1 MATLTNRLK
10 TPLWAR
16 VVITLA
22 AIFFVLPMLAMARFA
37 FQRVP
42 VALLGRN
49 TLFDRWTLDGLV
61 DMFRDPDF
69 RPALW
74 LSLRISVLTVAL
86 TLLVMLPTALWVNVQ
101 APRLRSMVET
111 ATLLPYVI
119 PPIALVVG
127 AGGAFRD
134 LAPWFLRSDYCLVPF
149 YAVLAMPFTFRS
161 LDTGLRSI
169 DLKTLIEASRSL
181 GATPTTT
188 LLRVVVPNI
197 SSALL
202 GTIFL
207 TITVVLG
214 EFTIASLLL
223 KPTLPLYMSYS
234 QGRNPQG
241 ALGLA
246 ILLLALTTLLFFAAT
261 RLRRRGADRKMIRI
275 GAMP

>member
-1 MATLTNRLK
+1 MAKVTRERR
-10 TPLWAR
+10 TPLWAWTII
-16 VVITLA
+16 VAATL
-22 AIFFVLPMLAMARFA
+22 FFALPILAMARFA

-42 VALLGRN
+42 VALLGRD
-49 TLFDRWTLDGLV
+49 TLFDRWTLDGLI
-61 DMFRDPDF
+61 DMFQDPEF

-74 LSLRISVLTVAL
+74 LSLRISTFTVLL
-86 TLLVMLPTALWVNVQ
+86 TFAVILPTALWVNTR
-101 APRLRSMVET
+101 AARYRSLVET
-111 ATLLPYVI
+111 ATMLPYVV

-134 LAPWFLRSDYCLVPF
+134 LVPWFLRSDYCLVPF
-149 YAVLAMPFTFRS
+149 YAVLAMPFTYRT

-169 DLKTLIEASRSL
+169 DLRTLIEASRSL
-181 GATPTTT
+181 GASMPRT
-188 LLRVVVPNI
+188 LFRVVLPNI
-197 SSALL
+197 GTALS
-202 GTIFL
+202 GATFL

-246 ILLLALTTLLFFAAT
+246 VILLGLTTLLFFAAT
-261 RLRRRGADRKMIRI
+261 RLRRRGRAQSRVTI
-275 GAMP
+275 GAIT

>member
-10 TPLWAR
+10 TPLWAW

-181 GATPTTT
+181 GAPLTTT

-261 RLRRRGADRKMIRI
+261 RLRRRGADRKTIRI

>member
-1 MATLTNRLK
+1 MAKVIRDRRTPVWAWTIIVAATL
-10 TPLWAR
+10 
-16 VVITLA
+16 
-22 AIFFVLPMLAMARFA
+22 FFALPILAMARFA

-42 VALLGRN
+42 VALLGRD
-49 TLFDRWTLDGLV
+49 TLFDRWTLDGLI
-61 DMFRDPDF
+61 DMFQDPEF

-74 LSLRISVLTVAL
+74 LSLRISTFTVLL
-86 TLLVMLPTALWVNVQ
+86 TFAVILPTALWVNTR
-101 APRLRSMVET
+101 ATRYRSLVET
-111 ATLLPYVI
+111 ATMLPYVV

-134 LAPWFLRSDYCLVPF
+134 LVPWFLRSDYCLVPF
-149 YAVLAMPFTFRS
+149 YAVLAMPFTFRT

-169 DLKTLIEASRSL
+169 DLRTLIEASRSL
-181 GATPTTT
+181 GASMPRT
-188 LLRVVVPNI
+188 LLRVVLPNI
-197 SSALL
+197 GTALSAA
-202 GTIFL
+202 TFL

-246 ILLLALTTLLFFAAT
+246 VILLSLTTLLFFAAT
-261 RLRRRGADRKMIRI
+261 RLRRRGRAQTRVSI
-275 GAMP
+275 GAIT

>member
-1 MATLTNRLK
+1 MRRR
-10 TPLWAR
+10 TPLWAWLVLGIA
-16 VVITLA
+16 VVFFTLPL
-22 AIFFVLPMLAMARFA
+22 VAMARFA

-42 VALLGRN
+42 MALLGRDN
-49 TLFDRWTLDGLV
+49 LFDRWTLDGLV
-61 DMFRDPDF
+61 DMFNDPDF
-69 RPALW
+69 QPALW
-74 LSLRISVLTVAL
+74 LSVRISFFTVIV
-86 TLLVMLPTALWVNVQ
+86 TLAVMLPTALWVNTYAQRV
-101 APRLRSMVET
+101 RSIVET
-111 ATLLPYVI
+111 ATMLPYVV

-134 LAPWFLRSDYCLVPF
+134 VAPWFLRSDYCLVPF
-149 YAVLAMPFTFRS
+149 YAVLAMPFTFRA

-169 DLKTLIEASRSL
+169 DLRTLIEASRSL
-181 GATPTTT
+181 GASTPTT

-197 SSALL
+197 RSALS
-202 GTIFL
+202 GATFL

-246 ILLLALTTLLFFAAT
+246 VLLLALTTLLFFAAT
-261 RLRRRGADRKMIRI
+261 RLRRRDRTISTPRI
-275 GAMP
+275 GAIP

>member
-1 MATLTNRLK
+1 MATVISRSK
-10 TPLWAR
+10 TPLWAW

-111 ATLLPYVI
+111 ATLLPYVV

-127 AGGAFRD
+127 AGGAFRN

-181 GATPTTT
+181 GAPMPTT
-188 LLRVVVPNI
+188 LLRIVVPNI
-197 SSALL
+197 TSALS

-246 ILLLALTTLLFFAAT
+246 VLLLALTTLLFFAAT
-261 RLRRRGADRKMIRI
+261 RLRRRGAERHTIRI

>member
-1 MATLTNRLK
+1 MAKVTRERRTPVWAWTIIVAATL
-10 TPLWAR
+10 
-16 VVITLA
+16 
-22 AIFFVLPMLAMARFA
+22 FFALPILAMARFA

-42 VALLGRN
+42 VALLGRD
-49 TLFDRWTLDGLV
+49 TLFDRWTLDGLI
-61 DMFRDPDF
+61 DMFKDPEF

-74 LSLRISVLTVAL
+74 LSLRLSTFTVLL
-86 TLLVMLPTALWVNVQ
+86 TFAVILPTALWVNTR
-101 APRLRSMVET
+101 ATRYRSLVET
-111 ATLLPYVI
+111 ATMLPYVV

-134 LAPWFLRSDYCLVPF
+134 LVPWFLRSDYCLVPF
-149 YAVLAMPFTFRS
+149 YAVLAMPFTFRT

-169 DLKTLIEASRSL
+169 DLRTLIEASRSL
-181 GATPTTT
+181 GASMPRT
-188 LLRVVVPNI
+188 LFRVVLPNI
-197 SSALL
+197 GTALS
-202 GTIFL
+202 GATFL

-246 ILLLALTTLLFFAAT
+246 VILLGLTTLLFFAAT
-261 RLRRRGADRKMIRI
+261 RLRRRGRAQSRVTI
-275 GAMP
+275 GAIT

>member
-10 TPLWAR
+10 TPLWAW

-181 GATPTTT
+181 GAPLTTT

-261 RLRRRGADRKMIRI
+261 RLRRRGADRKTTRI

>member
-1 MATLTNRLK
+1 MAKVTRERRTPVWAWTIIVAATL
-10 TPLWAR
+10 
-16 VVITLA
+16 
-22 AIFFVLPMLAMARFA
+22 FFALPILAMARFA

-42 VALLGRN
+42 VALLGRD
-49 TLFDRWTLDGLV
+49 TLFGRWTLDGLI
-61 DMFRDPDF
+61 DMFKDPEF

-74 LSLRISVLTVAL
+74 LSLRLSTFTVLL
-86 TLLVMLPTALWVNVQ
+86 TFAVILPTALWVNTR
-101 APRLRSMVET
+101 ATRYRSLVET
-111 ATLLPYVI
+111 ATMLPYVV

-134 LAPWFLRSDYCLVPF
+134 LVPWFLRSDYCLVPF
-149 YAVLAMPFTFRS
+149 YAVLAMPFTFRT

-169 DLKTLIEASRSL
+169 DLRTLIEASRSL
-181 GATPTTT
+181 GASMPRT
-188 LLRVVVPNI
+188 LFRVVLPNI
-197 SSALL
+197 GTALS
-202 GTIFL
+202 GATFL

-246 ILLLALTTLLFFAAT
+246 VILLGLTTLLFFAAT
-261 RLRRRGADRKMIRI
+261 RLRRRGRAQSRVTI
-275 GAMP
+275 GAIT

>member
-10 TPLWAR
+10 TPLWAW

-181 GATPTTT
+181 GAPLTTT

-197 SSALL
+197 TSALS
-202 GTIFL
+202 GTVFL

-261 RLRRRGADRKMIRI
+261 RLRRRGADRKTIRI

>member
-1 MATLTNRLK
+1 MATLTKGPK
-10 TPLWAR
+10 TPLWAW

-22 AIFFVLPMLAMARFA
+22 AVFFVIPMLAMARFA

-86 TLLVMLPTALWVNVQ
+86 TLLVMLPTALWVNVK

-111 ATLLPYVI
+111 ATLLPYVV

-181 GATPTTT
+181 GASMTTT

-197 SSALL
+197 SSSLS
-202 GTIFL
+202 GTVFL

-246 ILLLALTTLLFFAAT
+246 VLLLVLTTLLFFGAT
-261 RLRRRGADRKMIRI
+261 RRRRRGAERNTIRI

>member
-10 TPLWAR
+10 TPLWAW

-181 GATPTTT
+181 GAPLTTT

-197 SSALL
+197 TSALS
-202 GTIFL
+202 GTVFL

-261 RLRRRGADRKMIRI
+261 RLRRRGADRKTTRI

>member
-10 TPLWAR
+10 TPLWAW

-181 GATPTTT
+181 GAPPTTT

-246 ILLLALTTLLFFAAT
+246 VLLLALTTLLFFAAT

>member
-10 TPLWAR
+10 TPLWAW

-261 RLRRRGADRKMIRI
+261 RLRRRGADRKTIRI
-275 GAMP
+275 GATP

>member
-10 TPLWAR
+10 TPLWAW

-181 GATPTTT
+181 GAPPTTT